1 MAKKRWA
8 HATISDQ
15 YILQEG
21 EKRKRLFFIWEVL
34 KLRRIHEENKH
45 KRNPDTHTEFDY
57 EGLTFWSTQKGDHNK
72 KPLTPDIRG
81 YFRYKSGDAP
91 ADSNQGGDGESITH
105 QLAILALSQLDK
117 IPFLINDRELILDF
131 MDFDLDGE
139 DTRIQIGGGKY
150 FYPDLIGYLVPGSTN
165 YKKWGGKVLIE
176 VKVSHGCEPAKV
188 NILKEHNFAILEVYI
203 TPNFRFLP
211 EVKGYDFDAEDME
224 IYFNRLVDRFSQE
237 TFATL
242 LSDPMVTDY
251 ADNCMK
257 NIIMDKQSVEERLKG
272 VSGDLEQTKRQLTI
286 VKNELQAFKNQ
297 QEQKVIALNHAL
309 MVEKEKTISALND
322 VDKYK
327 TRLKNVLL
335 SSLFVG
341 AAISGLLLMP
351 VLLREEAITLV
362 NWYFH
367 LVS

>member
-21 EKRKRLFFIWEVL
+21 KKRKRLFFIWEVL

-45 KRNPDTHTEFDY
+45 KRNPDTHTEFNYDD
-57 EGLTFWSTQKGDHNK
+57 LTFWSTQKGEHNK

-117 IPFLINDRELILDF
+117 IPFVINGKKLTLDF

-150 FYPDLIGYLVPGSTN
+150 FYPDLIGYLVPGSCN
-165 YKKWGGKVLIE
+165 YEKWGGKVLIE
-176 VKVSHGCEPAKV
+176 VKVTHGCEPAKV

-203 TPNFRFLP
+203 SPKFRFPP

-224 IYFNRLVDRFSQE
+224 RYFNRLVDRFSQE

-242 LSDPMVTDY
+242 LSNPMVTDY
-251 ADNCMK
+251 AESRIK
-257 NIIMDKQSVEERLKG
+257 SIIMDKQSVEVRLTS
-272 VSGDLEQTKRQLTI
+272 VSCELEQTRRQLTL
-286 VKNELQAFKNQ
+286 VKGELQSFENQ
-297 QEQKVIALNHAL
+297 QEHQDLAFKQAIKAE
-309 MVEKEKTISALND
+309 EKKTVSALED

-327 TRLKNVLL
+327 TRLKHVLL
-335 SSLFVG
+335 LSLFVG
-341 AAISGLLLMP
+341 ATTCALLLMP
-351 VLLREEAITLV
+351 VFLRKEAVALV

-367 LVS
+367 LVG